1 MHLVITDIPAAD
13 SAVRS
18 ALSGTPLPHL
28 ARLLADLQATQ
39 RIELDDFAWAMP
51 HEVLLAR
58 ALSLSETA
66 TPWAALQKQR
76 TGTPC
81 AWIHPVHW
89 QVGMDHLTLNH
100 PDALG
105 FDETL
110 SRQHFAVLAPFFAEV
125 GIDLTWHEPLRW
137 LATGEV
143 FHNLP
148 CASLDRVVGRNIDA
162 WMPEA
167 ASPAGAQ
174 MRRLQNEVQMLLY
187 NHPLTDAAQSAGRLP
202 MNSFWVSGAG
212 QLEALPSAPAP
223 TLERRLQAPVWQQ
236 DALTYRDAWQAI
248 DAGPLAQLGAALDAS
263 QPVTLSLCSDRV
275 AQSFEVAP
283 ASLSRKL
290 MRLFS
295 APKADWS
302 RWL

>member
-51 HEVLLAR
+51 HETLLAR
-58 ALSLSETA
+58 TLGLSETA
-66 TPWAALQKQR
+66 TPWAALHTRQ
-76 TGTPC
+76 TTTPC

-100 PDALG
+100 PDVLG
-105 FDETL
+105 FDEAL
-110 SRQHFAVLAPFFAEV
+110 SRQHFDVLAPFFAEV
-125 GIDLTWHEPLRW
+125 GITLTWREPLRW

-143 FHNLP
+143 FKAMP
-148 CASLDRVVGRNIDA
+148 SASLDRVVGRNIDA

-174 MRRLQNEVQMLLY
+174 MRCLQNEVQMLLY
-187 NHPLTDAAQSAGRLP
+187 NHPLTDAAQPAGRLP

-212 QLEALPSAPAP
+212 QLDALPSAPAP

-248 DAGPLAQLGAALDAS
+248 DGGPLTQVCAALDAG

-275 AQSFEVAP
+275 AQSFEPAP
-283 ASLSRKL
+283 ASLGRKL